1 MRSLKLLGGREIK
14 KKKRAMYEQAW
25 LALHSLFLLEDEAA
39 ASRE

>member
-14 KKKRAMYEQAW
+14 EKRAMYEQAW

>member
-1 MRSLKLLGGREIK
+1 MRSLKLLGGREI
-14 KKKRAMYEQAW
+14 KKRAMYEQAW